1 MAASLK
7 SADPLAT
14 PISAISQ
21 KPAVNPRHEKAPLD
35 APPMTYSQLA
45 AQATEPPQPELAPMY
60 DEPQR
65 MEVIEPVYQPQPE
78 VAYQPPVQLPM
89 YTPPIQQVPVA
100 QPMLRGGLLEE
111 AQPAK
116 KASSFSLESNKNLLI
131 LMIVVALVLKLA
143 APKLRGIPRFAT
155 MSGIGLNIQGVLLIS
170 VGIVVG
176 YRAICFAAGIKC
188 C

>member
-1 MAASLK
+1 MASLK

-21 KPAVNPRHEKAPLD
+21 QPAVNPRHEKAPME
-35 APPMTYSQLA
+35 APMSYSQLA
-45 AQATEPPQPELAPMY
+45 AQATDPPHPEVAPMY
-60 DEPQR
+60 DEPPR

-78 VAYQPPVQLPM
+78 AMYQPPVQLPV
-89 YTPPIQQVPVA
+89 YTPPPPQQTP
-100 QPMLRGGLLEE
+100 QPTFRGGLLEE

-116 KASSFSLESNKNLLI
+116 KASSFSVESNKNLLI
-131 LMIVVALVLKLA
+131 LLIVVVLVLKLA
-143 APKLRGIPRFAT
+143 APKLRGVPRFAT

-176 YRAICFAAGIKC
+176 YKMVIYAAGIKG
-188 C
+188 